1 MEQGLAGDKG
11 ETSQA
16 VSEERAGQVEKEDR
30 HGPERGVVRARQE
43 FSRSLASSF
52 AGADSMEEQREV
64 INGEVNNLGRPCGA
78 SEATVKILNE
88 MGRHWK
94 LFSRREG

>member
-1 MEQGLAGDKG
+1 MNRVVEQGLAGDKG
-11 ETSQA
+11 ETSQP
-16 VSEERAGQVEKEDR
+16 VSEGRAGQVEKEDR

-64 INGEVNNLGRPCGA
+64 ITEKSTTWGGLVARQRPQ
-78 SEATVKILNE
+78 
-88 MGRHWK
+88 
-94 LFSRREG
+94 